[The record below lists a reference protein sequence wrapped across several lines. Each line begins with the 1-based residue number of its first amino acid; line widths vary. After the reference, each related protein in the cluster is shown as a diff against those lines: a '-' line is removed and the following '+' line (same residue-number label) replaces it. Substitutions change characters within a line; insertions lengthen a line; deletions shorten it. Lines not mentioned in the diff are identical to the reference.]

1 MTSTTERYRAAASQ
15 SASTVEKV
23 ADFWTQGSKKLTDY
37 MPAGLPQVDLVPF
50 VERYFEFVQRTV
62 DISRDLTIKWAE
74 SAGMLSGV
82 VREQAESTRDF
93 AHEQA
98 GKAER
103 AAREQAELAE
113 QAEKE
118 MVREARKAER
128 EQAKH
133 AHDKARERYEGK
145 TKAEL
150 SDLLDRRNLPKT
162 GNVDEL
168 IERLVEA
175 DSK

>member
-1 MTSTTERYRAAASQ
+1 MTSTTERYRAATSQ
-15 SASTVEKV
+15 SASTVEKI
-23 ADFWTQGSKKLTDY
+23 ADFWTQGSKRLTDY

-98 GKAER
+98 DKAER

-133 AHDKARERYEGK
+133 AHDRARERYEGL

-150 SDLLDRRNLPKT
+150 SDLLDKRDLPKT